1 MTTLNQLDILTL
13 DRASKNLSNEY
24 YEHFSVSSSVHNKV
38 AIFSLQSHEGE
49 PAPEK
54 LDLAKMETN
63 IQMTLSDPEI
73 SKQFPELTRS
83 FDEYAVYIDDKK
95 VI

>member
-1 MTTLNQLDILTL
+1 MTALNQLDILLL
-13 DRASKNLSNEY
+13 DRASKNLSTDY

-38 AIFSLQSHEGE
+38 AIFNLQSHEGE

-54 LDLAKMETN
+54 LDLAKVEAN

-73 SKQFPELTRS
+73 SKQHPTLTPS
-83 FDEYAVYIDDKK
+83 FDSYAVYIDDKK